1 MSSTI
6 QITNEEKR
14 AIAKEIV
21 KIKQLIEKID
31 KVLAPFR
38 RNDTPYDN
46 IYRWYGDEGKIGQ
59 LLRRRDDLL
68 GRKHELEVK
77 LGIWSI

>member
-1 MSSTI
+1 MSLTI
-6 QITNEEKR
+6 QMTIEEKR

-21 KIKQLIEKID
+21 KLRKLIEKID
-31 KVLAPFR
+31 KILAPYR

-46 IYRWYGDEGKIGQ
+46 IYRWYADNGKIGQ
-59 LLRRRDDLL
+59 LLRRKDDLI
-68 GRKHELEVK
+68 GKKHELEVK